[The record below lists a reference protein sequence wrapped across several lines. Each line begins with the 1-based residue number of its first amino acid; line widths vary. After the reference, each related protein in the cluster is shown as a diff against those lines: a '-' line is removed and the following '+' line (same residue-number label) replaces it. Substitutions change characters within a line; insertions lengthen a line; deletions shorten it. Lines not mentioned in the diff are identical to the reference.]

1 MIFTLKYVHYLITP
15 FYTTYLD
22 FIYMLS
28 PAEKEKLFIYC
39 IEELRLLIERPY
51 EHDGL
56 IERLTAIS
64 ENLEHLY
71 EYIFIR
77 EG

>member
-1 MIFTLKYVHYLITP
+1 
-15 FYTTYLD
+15 
-22 FIYMLS
+22 MLS

>member
-1 MIFTLKYVHYLITP
+1 MFSQV
-15 FYTTYLD
+15 
-22 FIYMLS
+22 
-28 PAEKEKLFIYC
+28 EKEKLFVYC

-56 IERLTAIS
+56 IERLMTIS
-64 ENLEHLY
+64 KNLENLY

-77 EG
+77 ERQDDAVPN

>member
-1 MIFTLKYVHYLITP
+1 
-15 FYTTYLD
+15 
-22 FIYMLS
+22 MLS
-28 PAEKEKLFIYC
+28 QVEKEKLFVYC

-56 IERLTAIS
+56 KERLTTIS
-64 ENLEHLY
+64 KNLENLY

-77 EG
+77 ERQDDAVPN

>member
-1 MIFTLKYVHYLITP
+1 V
-15 FYTTYLD
+15 
-22 FIYMLS
+22 
-28 PAEKEKLFIYC
+28 EKEKLFIYC

-56 IERLTAIS
+56 IERLTTIS
-64 ENLEHLY
+64 KNLESLH

-77 EG
+77 KC